1 MSNTYTQLYVHVV
14 FSVKGRQSQIK
25 TGNKE
30 ELHKYITGIV
40 QKRNSKMMAINSMPD
55 HIHIFLGLKPNIS
68 VAEIVRDIKH
78 SSSNFIN
85 EKKWLF
91 GRFFWQEG
99 YGAFTYSESQT
110 ENVVNYILNQEVHH
124 RKKTFKE
131 EYLELLKLF
140 NIEYDEKY
148 VIDD

>member
-99 YGAFTYSESQT
+99 YGAFTYSQSQT